1 MKRGGGSVPIRAE
14 LKAFLESGVS
24 VVVGTRDAGLVP
36 EITRAWGLVVSKDR
50 KSITLCVPLATSQK
64 TFDNL
69 TGNGQMTVC
78 CSLPTSY
85 KTVQLKGQCIQTA
98 DPNRVDL
105 AAVARHRKAFG
116 YLNKRIGIPHQQS
129 ETFWRRELE
138 TSPILVKLRFVPEQ
152 IFDQTPGPDA
162 GSPL

>member
-1 MKRGGGSVPIRAE
+1 MKRATSSVSISAQ

-24 VVVGTRDAGLVP
+24 VVVGTRDADLVP

-50 KSITLCVPLATSQK
+50 KSISLCLPLATSHK
-64 TFDNL
+64 TLDNL
-69 TGNGQMTVC
+69 AGNGQVAVC

-85 KTVQLKGQCIQTA
+85 KTVQLKGQCLETR
-98 DPNRVDL
+98 DPGDADL
-105 AAVARHRKAFG
+105 AAVGRHRVAFG
-116 YLNKRIGIPHQQS
+116 RLNKRIGFPRQHS
-129 ETFWRRELE
+129 ETFWRREIE
-138 TSPILVKLRFVPEQ
+138 TSPDLVKLRFLPEQ